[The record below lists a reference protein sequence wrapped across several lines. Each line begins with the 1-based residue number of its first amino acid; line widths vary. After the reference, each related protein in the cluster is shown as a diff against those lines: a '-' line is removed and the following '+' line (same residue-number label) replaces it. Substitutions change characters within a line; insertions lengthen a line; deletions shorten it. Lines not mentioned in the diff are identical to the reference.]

1 MKKLKI
7 TGLAI
12 YETKGAPG
20 VHKEKLRLEADRG
33 IEGDM
38 YARGGD
44 RQLTIADTRLETCS
58 EELVI
63 GKLCGRKFKANILAD
78 NILDS
83 DIRAGDVF
91 KAGGAVIEISPAQKE
106 CFPDSCEIAAAE
118 IYIGDCFEK
127 RENTEAVIREK
138 KDIQGTEIQPL
149 KKKTCS

>member
-12 YETKGAPG
+12 YEAKGAPG
-20 VHKEKLRLEADRG
+20 IHKEKLRLEADRG

-44 RQLTIADTRLETCS
+44 RQLTIADTRLETCP

-78 NILDS
+78 NILEA
-83 DIRAGDVF
+83 DISAGDVF
-91 KAGGAVIEISPAQKE
+91 AVGDAVIEISA
-106 CFPDSCEIAAAE
+106 DSCEIAAAGDVCALKTGSLFARVLKSGE
-118 IYIGDCFEK
+118 IHIGDCFEK
-127 RENTEAVIREK
+127 K
-138 KDIQGTEIQPL
+138 
-149 KKKTCS
+149 

>member
-106 CFPDSCEIAAAE
+106 CFPDSCEIAAAGDVCALKTGSLFAKVIKSGE

-127 RENTEAVIREK
+127 R
-138 KDIQGTEIQPL
+138 
-149 KKKTCS
+149 

>member
-1 MKKLKI
+1 MKKVKI

-12 YETKGAPG
+12 YEAKGAPG
-20 VHKEKLRLEADRG
+20 IHKEKLRLEADRG

-44 RQLTIADTRLETCS
+44 RQLTIADTRLEACS

-63 GKLCGRKFKANILAD
+63 GNLCGRKFKANILAD

-91 KAGGAVIEISPAQKE
+91 EAGDAVIEISKAQKE
-106 CFPDSCEIAAAE
+106 CFPDSCEIAAAGHVCALKTGSLFAKVIKSGE
-118 IYIGDCFEK
+118 IHIGDCFEE
-127 RENTEAVIREK
+127 R
-138 KDIQGTEIQPL
+138 
-149 KKKTCS
+149 